1 MSEIIPEGWKI
12 ANFGD
17 VVNKVN
23 DRFPNRD
30 EWTFDKFV
38 SGNHID
44 SGQIRV
50 TKYSPIEGNEETIGS
65 AFHMR
70 FQPGHVLYGSRRAY
84 LRKGGI
90 VNFEGICSNTTFVL
104 QTDESKLLQALL
116 PFIIQTESF
125 VKHATDSSHGSTNP
139 FLNWKDIA
147 NFKLL
152 LPPMEEQEKIAE
164 TLWAIEDNTEKNKKI
179 IRITEKL
186 KKAVLIKLLTKGI
199 GHDKF
204 KKTEFGMLPECWE
217 LTTLSELI
225 TSNKICSHLDGN
237 HGSKYPKSNEFVDS
251 GIPYVS
257 ANCIVDGKVDMQYAK
272 FLTESK
278 AQKFTKGVAK
288 NGDVLLAHNA
298 TVGPT
303 AILQSSY
310 PYVILGTSLTYYR
323 CNPSYFDN
331 DFLYFYLQ
339 SPLFQNQLQNVMKQS
354 TRNQVPITTQR
365 KLYFVVPPLT
375 EQKKIASIIK
385 NIEDNQISYTDNKL
399 RIESVKKKLTN
410 EILSGKI
417 RIKREV

>member
-1 MSEIIPEGWKI
+1 LNQEIPENWIKVKFGELAKQKSVRVDDPGESGYEKYVGLEHLDSGELVVKRYGSTSDVTSTMKLFEKDDILFARRNTYLRRVSVAPFDGVCSGDIIVLEPILKHIVKGFLPIFMQFELFENKIIALSAGAFSKRIKWKQLAEEEVIIPSIKEQKKI
-12 ANFGD
+12 
-17 VVNKVN
+17 V
-23 DRFPNRD
+23 
-30 EWTFDKFV
+30 
-38 SGNHID
+38 
-44 SGQIRV
+44 
-50 TKYSPIEGNEETIGS
+50 ETIW
-65 AFHMR
+65 
-70 FQPGHVLYGSRRAY
+70 
-84 LRKGGI
+84 GI
-90 VNFEGICSNTTFVL
+90 QDTIEKTNTLIGKT
-104 QTDESKLLQALL
+104 K
-116 PFIIQTESF
+116 
-125 VKHATDSSHGSTNP
+125 
-139 FLNWKDIA
+139 
-147 NFKLL
+147 
-152 LPPMEEQEKIAE
+152 
-164 TLWAIEDNTEKNKKI
+164 
-179 IRITEKL
+179 KL
-186 KKAVLIKLLTKGI
+186 KTGLINELLTKGI